1 MESMH
6 GALFDGECGEI
17 VGRIDAEAKN
27 MGCIQSLSP
36 CSFCFNLF
44 FGQDFLIRYGYIGH
58 YT

>member
-44 FGQDFLIRYGYIGH
+44 FGQDFLIC
-58 YT
+58 TVT